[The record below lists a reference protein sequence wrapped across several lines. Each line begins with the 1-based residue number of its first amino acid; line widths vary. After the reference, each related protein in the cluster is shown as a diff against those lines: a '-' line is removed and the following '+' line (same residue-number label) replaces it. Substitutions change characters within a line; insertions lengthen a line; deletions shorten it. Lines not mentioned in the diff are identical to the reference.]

1 MAWYYYANLG
11 KKTKNAKKNLIK
23 NYKIQKK
30 NIYIKPKNKPKFKN
44 YRIDDKSNVV
54 GFS

>member
-1 MAWYYYANLG
+1 MLILE
-11 KKTKNAKKNLIK
+11 KKQKT
-23 NYKIQKK
+23 QKK
-30 NIYIKPKNKPKFKN
+30 SHKKLQNPKKKYKTKNKPKFKN

>member
-1 MAWYYYANLG
+1 MLIPE
-11 KKTKNAKKNLIK
+11 KKTKNSQKNLIK
-23 NYKIQKK
+23 NYKIPKKIQKTK
-30 NIYIKPKNKPKFKN
+30 TKPKFKN

>member
-1 MAWYYYANLG
+1 MLIPEKN
-11 KKTKNAKKNLIK
+11 KKNANKKSHKKKNTK
-23 NYKIQKK
+23 KIQKT
-30 NIYIKPKNKPKFKN
+30 KNKPKFKN

>member
-1 MAWYYYANLG
+1 MLIPEKQT
-11 KKTKNAKKNLIK
+11 KKAKKNLIK
-23 NYKIQKK
+23 NYKNKKKIQKT
-30 NIYIKPKNKPKFKN
+30 KNKPKFKN